1 VAGVGQQRDGIAQH
15 AIDHLENH
23 EASIEGD
30 PDGERLAETGGRV
43 NMAVAALIVMSAMVV
58 IVPGVIVIMAV
69 AVLVRM
75 RRETYSVTRG
85 YG

>member
-1 VAGVGQQRDGIAQH
+1 
-15 AIDHLENH
+15 
-23 EASIEGD
+23 
-30 PDGERLAETGGRV
+30 
-43 NMAVAALIVMSAMVV
+43 MAVAAVIVMSAMVV